1 MAPTARRRLRSTPD
15 GRKLTTDV
23 PHFGKYRFRQA
34 STFSQGADVMKPIL
48 LRIVA
53 VLVAGFGCIA
63 GPSFANSAYLAA
75 RPEAFV
81 GQVVSENVG

>member
-1 MAPTARRRLRSTPD
+1 
-15 GRKLTTDV
+15 
-23 PHFGKYRFRQA
+23 
-34 STFSQGADVMKPIL
+34 MKPIL